1 LLLAQSLR
9 TTSTLFSTML
19 PHLKLELFLSYL
31 IDRLTPPTPSPLPL
45 HLLNAASSRPASP
58 AASAPGES
66 ASANQD
72 NIQPSGT
79 ATPAADVATPA
90 ASTPRPISLLP
101 PVPGETKELMLETL
115 TQIALRP
122 SFMVDLWTNF
132 DCSTESEDLFE
143 RLVGFL
149 TRVSLAPTNL
159 NSIRQ

>member
-19 PHLKLELFLSYL
+19 PHLKLQLELFLSYL

-45 HLLNAASSRPASP
+45 HLLNAASRPASP
-58 AASAPGES
+58 AASVSES
-66 ASANQD
+66 AANTD
-72 NIQPSGT
+72 DQPSGA
-79 ATPAADVATPA
+79 ATPADVATPA

-149 TRVSLAPTNL
+149 TRVSIG
-159 NSIRQ
+159 SISLDSI